1 MNIISKA
8 CLCAV
13 AMVVGSSTMINAQ
26 EVAISHIAQ
35 PATPSLNIRYV
46 DMDEITANYT
56 MAIEYQQWATLTS
69 DSIKAVLT
77 KKYNVAKDFEA
88 ACQKK
93 LNNNKYASRPAYEK
107 DLKKLQTMVE
117 DAQKLEESLT
127 KEYQRESAARMQVLQ
142 DSIMNYIVEYNVTRK
157 YDAILYKAAGVL
169 FNPALDITKEIIV
182 GLNKRY
188 SKPVEIEALLP
199 DEGLVPQKEED
210 NTITP

>member
-1 MNIISKA
+1 M
-8 CLCAV
+8 
-13 AMVVGSSTMINAQ
+13 
-26 EVAISHIAQ
+26 
-35 PATPSLNIRYV
+35 
-46 DMDEITANYT
+46 
-56 MAIEYQQWATLTS
+56 
-69 DSIKAVLT
+69 T

-199 DEGLVPQKEED
+199 DEGLVPQKMED